1 MNKLKI
7 NLIAFPAAPNE
18 IIIRGEE
25 VLRTKLAEF
34 DIEIT
39 DQNFDALFVITGGS
53 ENQAKNL
60 LKGKKQIL
68 ILAMT
73 ESNSYAAASE
83 IKAYCNQNQ
92 INSVL
97 YNIDNETDLNNKLS
111 YYLKSSKALN
121 KLKDYKIGLIGEV
134 SEWLIASDIEN
145 NVLNNKFGI
154 QIEKIDWNSFPKYSD
169 YPINKDFLNH
179 FENSGFNLEDSSKVF
194 NLLKDMVKQKQV
206 DAITVE
212 CFPLVRENAVTACLA
227 LSKLNTE
234 GFASGCEGDIT
245 SITGKVL
252 VKELT
257 GQIPWMANIA
267 SIEEEKIFFAHCTIA
282 TDLISDYKINT
293 HFETNEGT
301 AVQGKFKAEN
311 ATVFRLNNEL
321 SKAFISFGKIVERPE
336 REDSCRTQIK
346 IEIPSPDIAKL
357 KENPLGNHHLIIPGN
372 HMKLLEY
379 FCKLVA
385 IELI

>member
-7 NLIAFPAAPNE
+7 NLIAFPDAPKD
-18 IIIRGEE
+18 IIVRGEE
-25 VLRTKLAEF
+25 ILRNKLTDF
-34 DIEIT
+34 DIEINN
-39 DQNFDALFVITGGS
+39 QNPDALFIITGGS
-53 ENQAKNL
+53 ESKAKSIL
-60 LKGKKQIL
+60 IEKKQIL
-68 ILAMT
+68 ILAIT

-97 YNIDNETDLNNKLS
+97 YNIDNETNLANKLS
-111 YYLKSSKALN
+111 YYLKSTKALN
-121 KLKDYKIGLIGEV
+121 KLKKYKIGLIGEV
-134 SEWLIASDIEN
+134 SEWLIASNIEKN
-145 NVLNNKFGI
+145 LLNNKFGI
-154 QIEKIDWNSFPKYSD
+154 QLEKIAWNNFPKYSE
-169 YPINKDFLNH
+169 YPVNNDFVNH
-179 FENSGFNLEDSSKVF
+179 FNNSGFNLEDSSKVF
-194 NLLKDMVKQKQV
+194 NLLKDMVKQKQF

-245 SITGKVL
+245 SITGKVI
-252 VKELT
+252 VNELT
-257 GQIPWMANIA
+257 GQVPWMANIA

-301 AVQGKFKAEN
+301 AVQGKFKAES

-321 SKAFISFGKIVERPE
+321 SKAFISYGKIVERPE

-346 IEIPSPDIAKL
+346 IELPKEDILKL
-357 KENPLGNHHLIIPGN
+357 KENPLGNHHLLIPGN
-372 HMKLLEY
+372 QVELLNY
-379 FCKLVA
+379 FCRLTG
-385 IELI
+385 IEII